1 MVSSPSSPTRRE
13 THVGSSG
20 ETQMKMPTV
29 LSGLDRWIADSGP
42 NVDLANGSRLG
53 VVAHP
58 ASVDRRGRH
67 IIDWLHASDAHDVA
81 RIFAPEHG
89 LWGHEQDME
98 PVSESV
104 DGWTGLPVVSLYG
117 QDRDS
122 LRPRQEHLAGLDAIV
137 VDLQDVGSRYYTFIY
152 TLSYVMDAASEAG
165 LPVLVLDRPNPIGG
179 DRVEGPVLD
188 PKLSSFVGR
197 YALPVRH
204 GMTIAELA
212 GLFRSRH
219 GANCKLNVVP
229 MEGWRRSMQFEET
242 GLPWVPPS
250 PNMPT
255 TATAR
260 VYPGGCLVEGTNLSE
275 GRGTT
280 LPFEFVGAPWI
291 DGRDLAARAFNAG
304 LPGVVFRPTS
314 FRPMFQKH
322 AGEACGGVH
331 VIVTDRK
338 AFRPFATYL
347 VLLREARNLDT
358 GRFAWR
364 TETYEFE
371 TERPAIDYLL
381 GVDGLREMLERGTEV
396 DEMEAT
402 WRSGTESFL
411 AIRDEFLLY
420 D

>member
-1 MVSSPSSPTRRE
+1 ME
-13 THVGSSG
+13 
-20 ETQMKMPTV
+20 KPTV
-29 LSGLDRWIADSGP
+29 LSGLDRWIADGGST
-42 NVDLANGSRLG
+42 VDLDNGARLG

-67 IIDWLHASDAHDVA
+67 IIDWLHESDTYDIV

-98 PVSESV
+98 PVSEGV
-104 DGWTGLPVVSLYG
+104 DDWTGLSVVSLYG
-117 QDRDS
+117 TDRES
-122 LRPRQEHLAGLDAIV
+122 LRPRPEHLAGLDAIV

-152 TLSYVMDAASEAG
+152 TLSYVMDAAGDAG
-165 LPVLVLDRPNPIGG
+165 LPVVVLDRPNPIGG

-188 PKLSSFVGR
+188 PELSSFVGR

-212 GLFRSRH
+212 KLFRSRH
-219 GANCKLNVVP
+219 GANCDLSVVP
-229 MEGWRRSMQFEET
+229 MKGWRRSMQFEET

-280 LPFEFVGAPWI
+280 LPFEFIGAPWI
-291 DGRDLAARAFNAG
+291 DGRDLAESAREAD

-331 VIVTDRK
+331 VIVTDHQT
-338 AFRPFATYL
+338 FRPFATYL
-347 VLLREARNLDT
+347 VLLRQARVLDT
-358 GRFAWR
+358 ERFAWR
-364 TETYEFE
+364 TESYEFE

-381 GVDGLREMLERGTEV
+381 GVDGLREMLERGADV
-396 DEMEAT
+396 GEMEAT
-402 WRSGTESFL
+402 WRAGTESF
-411 AIRDEFLLY
+411 ISTREEFLLY

>member
-1 MVSSPSSPTRRE
+1 
-13 THVGSSG
+13 
-20 ETQMKMPTV
+20 MKEARV
-29 LSGLDRWIADSGP
+29 RSGLDRWIADGASAVG
-42 NVDLANGSRLG
+42 LETGSRLG

-67 IIDWLHASDAHDVA
+67 VIDWLHASDAYRVV
-81 RIFAPEHG
+81 RVFAPEHG

-98 PVSESV
+98 PVAESV
-104 DGWTGLPVVSLYG
+104 DSWTGLPVVSLYG
-117 QDRDS
+117 NDRES
-122 LRPRQEHLAGLDAIV
+122 LRPGPGHLGDLDAVV

-152 TLSYVMDAASEAG
+152 TMSYVMEAAGEAG
-165 LPVLVLDRPNPIGG
+165 VPVIVLDRPNPIGG
-179 DRVEGPVLD
+179 ESVEGPVLD
-188 PKLSSFVGR
+188 PALSSFIGR
-197 YALPVRH
+197 FPLPVRH

-212 GLFRSRH
+212 GLFRDRC
-219 GANCKLNVVP
+219 GANCDLRIVP
-229 MEGWRRSMQFEET
+229 MEGWRRSMQFEDT
-242 GLPWVPPS
+242 GLAWVPPS

-280 LPFEFVGAPWI
+280 LPFEFVGAPWL
-291 DGRDLAARAFNAG
+291 DGRDLASRAEAEG

-331 VIVTDRK
+331 VIVTDAL

-347 VLLREARNLDT
+347 VLIREARALEAR
-358 GRFAWR
+358 RFSWR
-364 TETYEFE
+364 TEAYEFE

-381 GVDGLREMLERGTEV
+381 GIEGLRERLEGGATLE
-396 DEMEAT
+396 EMEAT
-402 WRSGTESFL
+402 WRSATDAFGESR
-411 AIRDEFLLY
+411 RDLLLY
-420 D
+420 E

>member
-1 MVSSPSSPTRRE
+1 MR
-13 THVGSSG
+13 
-20 ETQMKMPTV
+20 MPTV
-29 LSGLDRWIADSGP
+29 LSGLDRWIADGGST
-42 NVDLANGSRLG
+42 VDLETGARLG

-58 ASVDRRGRH
+58 ASVDRGGRH
-67 IIDWLHASDAHDVA
+67 IIDWLNASRDYRVA

-104 DGWTGLPVVSLYG
+104 DAWTGLPVVSLYG
-117 QDRDS
+117 TDRAS
-122 LRPRQEHLAGLDAIV
+122 LRPRSEHLTGLDAIV

-152 TLSYVMDAASEAG
+152 TLSYVMDAAAEAG
-165 LPVLVLDRPNPIGG
+165 LPVIVLDRPNPIGG
-179 DRVEGPVLD
+179 ETVEGPVLD
-188 PKLSSFVGR
+188 PALSSFVGR
-197 YALPVRH
+197 YPLPVRH

-219 GANCKLNVVP
+219 GASCDLTVVP
-229 MEGWRRSMQFEET
+229 MKEWRRSMQFEET

-255 TATAR
+255 AATAR

-291 DGRDLAARAFNAG
+291 DGRDLAARASDAG
-304 LPGVVFRPTS
+304 LAGVLFRPTS

-331 VIVTDRK
+331 VIVTDDR
-338 AFRPFATYL
+338 AFRPFSTYL
-347 VLLREARNLDT
+347 VLIREARALDAK
-358 GRFAWR
+358 RFAWR

-381 GVDGLREMLERGTEV
+381 GIDGLREMLERGATE

-402 WRSGTESFL
+402 WHAGTESFRTT
-411 AIRDEFLLY
+411 RDEFLLY